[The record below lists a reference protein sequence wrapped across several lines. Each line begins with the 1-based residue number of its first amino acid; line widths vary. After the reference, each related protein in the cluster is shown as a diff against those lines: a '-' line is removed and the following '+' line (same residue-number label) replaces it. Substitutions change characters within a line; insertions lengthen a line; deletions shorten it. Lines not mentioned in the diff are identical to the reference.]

1 MRSETVVVG
10 GGAVGLITAW
20 TLASEGI
27 ETIVIEE
34 DAEIGVPEH
43 DGGLYNIRGLGRI
56 GLPLSPKYILN
67 RVRGAVF
74 KSPGGRELTLD
85 AGRDVAIVADR
96 SRLDKMLAEMAER
109 EGAEVLCGERAVRV
123 GGRGGGFMV
132 ELRSG
137 VRVGSRWI
145 VAAEGRGAVLTRRVM
160 GRGPEREK
168 WLPIIQAVVRGHG
181 HDSRYVYLYF
191 KDYLPDFFGY
201 LIPLN
206 DEYGKIGVASK
217 THLLKRFRRFM
228 GEEFGDAE
236 IEGWITHAI
245 YTGRPMHPW
254 NGSMFVPVGDA
265 AGHVKATTGGG
276 VMMGGL
282 IGRNIARAIA
292 SVERGE
298 SPDRHLRVV
307 NGVVGE
313 LERIA
318 GLRKIVSKI
327 PPRLYDKL
335 FPAIA
340 DSGLPE
346 LLREKGDMD
355 SQFRSILRIMGDPR
369 LPAALLKT
377 LLSLTPMGGL
387 KL

>member
-1 MRSETVVVG
+1 
-10 GGAVGLITAW
+10 
-20 TLASEGI
+20 
-27 ETIVIEE
+27 
-34 DAEIGVPEH
+34 
-43 DGGLYNIRGLGRI
+43 
-56 GLPLSPKYILN
+56 
-67 RVRGAVF
+67 
-74 KSPGGRELTLD
+74 
-85 AGRDVAIVADR
+85 
-96 SRLDKMLAEMAER
+96 
-109 EGAEVLCGERAVRV
+109 
-123 GGRGGGFMV
+123 
-132 ELRSG
+132 
-137 VRVGSRWI
+137 
-145 VAAEGRGAVLTRRVM
+145 
-160 GRGPEREK
+160 
-168 WLPIIQAVVRGHG
+168 
-181 HDSRYVYLYF
+181 
-191 KDYLPDFFGY
+191 
-201 LIPLN
+201 
-206 DEYGKIGVASK
+206 
-217 THLLKRFRRFM
+217 
-228 GEEFGDAE
+228 
-236 IEGWITHAI
+236 
-245 YTGRPMHPW
+245 MHPW